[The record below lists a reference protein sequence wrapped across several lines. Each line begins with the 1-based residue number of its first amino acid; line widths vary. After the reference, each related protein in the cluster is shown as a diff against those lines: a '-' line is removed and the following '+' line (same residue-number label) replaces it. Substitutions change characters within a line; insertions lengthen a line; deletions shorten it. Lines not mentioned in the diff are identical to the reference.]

1 MTPLGLAAEAGLVLA
16 AVAFTLTT
24 LLLVTGLPLA
34 WKRR

>member
-1 MTPLGLAAEAGLVLA
+1 MTLLGLAADAGLGLA
-16 AVAFTLTT
+16 AAAFTVTT